1 MVVINQQATNSVQRQ
16 HASLAIANDPG
27 KALQLA
33 ANFQPDVD
41 MLVADGLLAF
51 GIKGSGKSSLLA
63 RVSEQ
68 LGRFFLPQII
78 LDTEREYH
86 SLVNLLPHGIIAT
99 ANRCPSGYDI
109 LHRGLQV
116 VLDLRSWETDEAAAL
131 AIVQLVNELFT
142 VTMAQA
148 PQDRVPCVIHL
159 DEAAYWIPQEP
170 VPYLSKGT
178 RQAMTDA
185 FHRLASR
192 GRKLGLVPFLYTQS
206 ISEVGKQS
214 IRQAGIKILMRQ
226 TLDVDLNRYA
236 EYIRNCTPARKKAIQ
251 TFTAGKAIVIL
262 PDGSQCVVQFYPR
275 QSTHTSHTPR
285 TQAALSKFA
294 TTSVDLAALP
304 MRDLTA
310 ASASAQVEPPMQRRR
325 GRKAGE
331 PKEHPQ
337 VQAGKP
343 KHAPLIRERVFTL
356 LQLNPEYTSR
366 QLAALVGCPQNT
378 AQIARK
384 DYFRDLPAKQ
394 SKVEQRIRELLVENP
409 GYTLSQLAR
418 RANCC
423 YADAKKWVERIESK

>member
-1 MVVINQQATNSVQRQ
+1 MVINQQATSSIQ
-16 HASLAIANDPG
+16 HHHSTLAIASDPG

-41 MLVADGLLAF
+41 MLVAEGLIAF
-51 GIKGSGKSSLLA
+51 GIKGSGKSNLVA
-63 RVSEQ
+63 RTAEQ

-86 SLVNLLPHGIIAT
+86 SLVNALPHGIIAT

-142 VTMAQA
+142 VANAQA
-148 PQDRVPCVIHL
+148 AQDRVPCVIHL
-159 DEAAYWIPQEP
+159 DEAAYWIPQES

-226 TLDVDLNRYA
+226 TLYSF
-236 EYIRNCTPARKKAIQ
+236 RK
-251 TFTAGKAIVIL
+251 
-262 PDGSQCVVQFYPR
+262 
-275 QSTHTSHTPR
+275 
-285 TQAALSKFA
+285 
-294 TTSVDLAALP
+294 
-304 MRDLTA
+304 
-310 ASASAQVEPPMQRRR
+310 
-325 GRKAGE
+325 GE
-331 PKEHPQ
+331 
-337 VQAGKP
+337 
-343 KHAPLIRERVFTL
+343 I
-356 LQLNPEYTSR
+356 
-366 QLAALVGCPQNT
+366 C
-378 AQIARK
+378 
-384 DYFRDLPAKQ
+384 
-394 SKVEQRIRELLVENP
+394 
-409 GYTLSQLAR
+409 
-418 RANCC
+418 
-423 YADAKKWVERIESK
+423 